1 MTSGASRRSRAPTAL
16 GINVAT
22 ALSVP
27 ASATGYWE
35 GRGGEGRGGKGR
47 EGKGKE
53 GEGRGGKGREGKGRG
68 GEGRGGEGRGGEGR
82 GGEGRGGEG
91 RKGGGEGSEGE
102 GRGGEGRGGEGRG
115 EKGRGGKGRGG
126 GGREGRGGEGRGE
139 KGREG
144 EDLYLPMHLYMYM
157 FTCTPVGSSV
167 FNASVTTNLTLLSD
181 LSSTVGKSKE
191 EHPVDP
197 TKPNDHPVLKV
208 WCVVLL

>member
-1 MTSGASRRSRAPTAL
+1 MDDLSSKVASRMTSGASRRSRAPTAL

-35 GRGGEGRGGKGR
+35 GRGGEGRGGEERGR
-47 EGKGKE
+47 
-53 GEGRGGKGREGKGRG
+53 
-68 GEGRGGEGRGGEGR
+68 
-82 GGEGRGGEG
+82 
-91 RKGGGEGSEGE
+91 EGE
-102 GRGGEGRGGEGRG
+102 GRGGEGREGE
-115 EKGRGGKGRGG
+115 GRGGKGIN
-126 GGREGRGGEGRGE
+126 
-139 KGREG
+139 
-144 EDLYLPMHLYMYM
+144 LPIHLYMYM

-208 WCVVLL
+208 WCVVLLRMRHACVCTDACLSA